1 MKYNL
6 AIIAFYVAYML
17 AIAGFIYL
25 VDEVA

>member
-17 AIAGFIYL
+17 AIGGFIWIL
-25 VDEVA
+25 EEVS

>member
-17 AIAGFIYL
+17 AIAGFIYI